1 MIAERLDELN
11 RERQAMEAAMLAEA
25 EAEALFEYG
34 DGSGAGVIV
43 TAREN
48 WHPGIVGLLASRLK
62 DRFRRPAFAIA
73 FDPSGKGTGSGR
85 SIAGFDMGR
94 MVRAAVEAGLLVKG
108 GGHAMAAGLTV
119 ERANLGKLR
128 TFFEEAAAKT
138 VNELVES
145 SVLKIDGAIGASGA
159 TLQLVDQLEQAGPY
173 GSGHSQPIFAV
184 PAHRLRDVR
193 LVGTSHVKITLEAM
207 DGSRL
212 DGIAFRAAEAP
223 LGQMLMNARGRNIH
237 VAGTV
242 GADLWQGQRRVQL
255 RVLDAAFAP

>member
-1 MIAERLDELN
+1 M
-11 RERQAMEAAMLAEA
+11 
-25 EAEALFEYG
+25 
-34 DGSGAGVIV
+34 
-43 TAREN
+43 
-48 WHPGIVGLLASRLK
+48 
-62 DRFRRPAFAIA
+62 
-73 FDPSGKGTGSGR
+73 
-85 SIAGFDMGR
+85 
-94 MVRAAVEAGLLVKG
+94 
-108 GGHAMAAGLTV
+108 

-128 TFFEEAAAKT
+128 AFFEEAALKT
-138 VNELVES
+138 VSELVES

-193 LVGTSHVKITLEAM
+193 LVGTAHVKITLEAM

-223 LGQMLMNARGRNIH
+223 LGQMLLNARGRSIH